1 MAKDYSGMTPNERLF
16 AVGLLDEYDRIKAT
30 GDLNSLNDLLAKV
43 DLKFE
48 NGSHWDIKAND
59 AAN

>member
-1 MAKDYSGMTPNERLF
+1 MTPNERLF
-16 AVGLLDEYDRIKAT
+16 VTGLIDEYDRIKAT
-30 GDLNSLNDLLAKV
+30 GDLNALNELLAKV

-59 AAN
+59 ACNQ